1 MFLPISFLAGFFG
14 MNFGRFPF
22 DTWWFMIVGVGSMI
36 AVPSS
41 CGRGSN
47 IRVGCN
53 LLDFTSGDIIF
64 GTKGEPLTNMT
75 LKRFLLL
82 TTLIAIFGLVLAACG
97 GGGDT
102 GSGPAPLNVT
112 IRGQDI
118 KFDVTEI
125 KAKVGQTVNVTYIN
139 EGTLEHNFII
149 EGVVPEVKL
158 QPGQKNAF
166 SFTPSAAG
174 SLEYHCTIPGHLE
187 AGMTGKIIIEP

>member
-1 MFLPISFLAGFFG
+1 
-14 MNFGRFPF
+14 
-22 DTWWFMIVGVGSMI
+22 MIV
-36 AVPSS
+36 
-41 CGRGSN
+41 
-47 IRVGCN
+47 
-53 LLDFTSGDIIF
+53 
-64 GTKGEPLTNMT
+64 
-75 LKRFLLL
+75 KRFLVIA
-82 TTLIAIFGLVLAACG
+82 TLITLLGLTLAACG
-97 GGGDT
+97 GGGSGD
-102 GSGPAPLNVT
+102 SGPAPLNVT

-158 QPGQKNAF
+158 QPGQKNTF